1 MKKNTRTRSVSRI
14 SADIVR
20 KHALDLASQRGLA
33 TERPEETVKRAQAF
47 LDFLEGNPSNLDA
60 VKRAEN
66 AGQLTADQ
74 SA

>member
-1 MKKNTRTRSVSRI
+1 MNEEREVALRFALIGRI
-14 SADIVR
+14 T
-20 KHALDLASQRGLA
+20 
-33 TERPEETVKRAQAF
+33 TEKPEETVKRAQAF